1 MYTLDEGYFYEK
13 LGELMAIDSTTGFYR
28 PIQDYVKKEIEKLGM
43 LPEEYHK
50 GGIQTVI
57 GGEGNTLLY
66 TAHLDDIG
74 LMVRKINA
82 DGTLTVVKVGG
93 LHEDSAIGE
102 NVRIYTRDGRI
113 YTGSIQ
119 KIHSSV
125 HVSEDSDFNQEPNWA
140 KNVCVVLD
148 EDVETATSV
157 EELGITVGAV
167 IALEP
172 RLVVSNG
179 YIKSRFL
186 DDKVCAAVM
195 LCMMKEIKEKN
206 IKLNR
211 EVIAHFSCYEEIGHG
226 TSVLPERVKDV
237 VALDI
242 ACCGPR
248 QTSHEKKVT
257 VLAMDTRFPYNYDLS
272 NELYNTGKAAGL
284 DIVYDI
290 FTPHY
295 GSDGDTSIVA
305 GHDIR
310 HAAIGQGTRNS
321 HGYER
326 NHIEGIRQLYSLAME
341 YITKME

>member
-1 MYTLDEGYFYEK
+1 MYKLNEEFFYEK
-13 LGELMAIDSTTGFYR
+13 LQELMNIDSTTGFYH
-28 PIQDYVKKEIEKLGM
+28 PIQDYIESEIKKFGM
-43 LPEEYHK
+43 VPETYHK

-74 LMVRKINA
+74 LMVRKINS

-102 NVRIYTRDGRI
+102 NVKIYTRNNKV
-113 YTGSIQ
+113 YTGCIQ
-119 KIHSSV
+119 KVYSSV
-125 HVSEDSDFNQEPNWA
+125 HVSEDDEYAQDLSWI

-148 EDVETATSV
+148 EDVECPADV
-157 EELGITVGAV
+157 EKLGINVGDV
-167 IALEP
+167 IALDP
-172 RLVVSNG
+172 RYTVSNG

-186 DDKVCAAVM
+186 DDKACAAVL
-195 LCMMKEIKEKN
+195 LCIMKEVSEKK

-211 EVIAHFSCYEEIGHG
+211 EVIAHFSVYEEIGHG
-226 TSVLPERVKDV
+226 TSVLPERVNDL

-242 ACCGPR
+242 ACMGPR

-257 VLAMDTRFPYNYDLS
+257 ILAQDTRFPYNYDLTT
-272 NELYNTGKAAGL
+272 ELYNTAKAAGIDAVL
-284 DIVYDI
+284 DI

-326 NHIEGIRQLYSLAME
+326 NHIEGIRQLYALAME
-341 YITKME
+341 FITG